1 MRVPLLLPNDVSG
14 FLGRNSGDLDLAHDI
29 LLHLLQ
35 LLVLDLL
42 RHHLGRIRHV
52 SIGSFERIL
61 QLVCFDGLGDV
72 NLGLA
77 DGLNCLFLVDL
88 LDLHL

>member
-1 MRVPLLLPNDVSG
+1 MAAPQQWR
-14 FLGRNSGDLDLAHDI
+14 RDLDLAHDV

-42 RHHLGRIRHV
+42 RHHLGWIRHV
-52 SIGSFERIL
+52 SIGSLERIL
-61 QLVCFDGLGDV
+61 QLVSFDSLGDV
-72 NLGLA
+72 NLGLT
-77 DGLNCLFLVDL
+77 DRFNGLFLVNL